1 MTRYFTKCSQDGV
14 ECATALP
21 LMKLPH
27 LSTLT
32 SLLLPDPSLHA
43 SSRPVFTASELAGRA
58 ACCGPKLMHAA
69 DTANGNGTV

>member
-32 SLLLPDPSLHA
+32 SLFITRPEFARVKSPSIY
-43 SSRPVFTASELAGRA
+43 GQ
-58 ACCGPKLMHAA
+58 
-69 DTANGNGTV
+69 